1 MFYECCLGRGDGRV
15 AQANRGAFG
24 LGLTIKTN
32 AFISLPCFLLRPGAE
47 GTCPFCFLRFLAL
60 LTVCVWILL
69 SSLWELG
76 FLGEHGL

>member
-1 MFYECCLGRGDGRV
+1 MSYECCLDRGYGWV
-15 AQANRGAFG
+15 TQVSRGAFG

-47 GTCPFCFLRFLAL
+47 GTCPFCFLRLLAL
-60 LTVCVWILL
+60 LIVCVWILM